1 MLDAVETSLRLGY
14 WTHVKACLVRFHG
27 IAESK
32 AAKIITDY
40 QSRFP
45 ITSEDPAVELIY
57 HFEPFRLACKL
68 TGKKLSVTDFAQEY
82 RELLE
87 ETASKGKTRQ
97 TGKIRFKY
105 GTATSDPTVKESS
118 AQSAIAKKASTKAAG
133 AKTAATRNTTAGG
146 AKTPKMSA
154 CKKPIRKKPNSSG

>member
-1 MLDAVETSLRLGY
+1 MLDAVETSLRLEY

-27 IAESK
+27 VAESK

-68 TGKKLSVTDFAQEY
+68 TGRKLSARDFAQEY

-87 ETASKGKTRQ
+87 EAPSKRKTNQ
-97 TGKIRFKY
+97 TGKIRIKY
-105 GTATSDPTVKESS
+105 GTTASNSKVKESS
-118 AQSAIAKKASTKAAG
+118 SVQFVVAKKTSTKGGGKKVGTQKTIGAA
-133 AKTAATRNTTAGG
+133 
-146 AKTPKMSA
+146 AKTPEVA
-154 CKKPIRKKPNSSG
+154 KKPTPKKKNASG